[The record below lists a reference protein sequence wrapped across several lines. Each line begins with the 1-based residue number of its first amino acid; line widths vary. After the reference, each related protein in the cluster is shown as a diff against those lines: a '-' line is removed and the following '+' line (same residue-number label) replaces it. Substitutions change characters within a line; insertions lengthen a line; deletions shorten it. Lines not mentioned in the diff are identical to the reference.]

1 MALARRT
8 RASGVTPSARARMRA
23 SGDFGIRDG
32 AAAALDRHARFVD
45 FAGRDAEGAQEGFA
59 VCVVGFGIEAEALA
73 DDIVADDP
81 AGEGGGEAEPF
92 FQSLFDA
99 VQRVFR
105 QAAGFQAIAF
115 KAVDLVE
122 RAGAEDTQA
131 DIFRLGLAGD
141 GTEGGVD
148 AFGELRGLFV
158 FLREQEVDRVCAAA
172 FGGEPADGGGQCV
185 FGGDGAG
192 GLLGNAADLRRRL
205 LCRLRCHR
213 RGRAT

>member
-1 MALARRT
+1 LRR
-8 RASGVTPSARARMRA
+8 SGR
-23 SGDFGIRDG
+23 
-32 AAAALDRHARFVD
+32 
-45 FAGRDAEGAQEGFA
+45 
-59 VCVVGFGIEAEALA
+59 
-73 DDIVADDP
+73 
-81 AGEGGGEAEPF
+81 
-92 FQSLFDA
+92 
-99 VQRVFR
+99 
-105 QAAGFQAIAF
+105 GFQAIAF

-192 GLLGNAADLRRRL
+192 GLLGNGAEFGGGCCAVFAVEGEAERHDCGGKARKLDHAIGRDGTQGGQVSAQEVAVV
-205 LCRLRCHR
+205 CGGVAGEVDGDGG
-213 RGRAT
+213 RGRL